1 MQDIMLKLMQMESY
15 IQKQHKG
22 QNSKTIKQQKIIKMK
37 NTDFIPIAII
47 IVWLISVFIIKFLEN

>member
-1 MQDIMLKLMQMESY
+1 LENY
-15 IQKQHKG
+15 ILKG